1 MAKIYVP
8 PKQGVAGQLFDVAFL
23 LALVFAALFL
33 PLWLK
38 IAVPSRVE
46 KLPEGV
52 SYTLAADGTTKQW
65 TGLSW
70 EKLGQNPTMQAQWEK
85 LGYTVETAADII
97 TQPFDYTIDTA
108 GLVITG
114 IVIIGFFVFLVVMSD
129 REYRQVI
136 AEKFDGT
143 TDRRSIKGGLVN
155 VGHSRK
161 CRLGHCRGDLPLD
174 GLGLFRHQRE
184 IRRKRSRELPRGP
197 R

>member
-1 MAKIYVP
+1 MAKIYIP

-23 LALVFAALFL
+23 LALVAAALFL

-65 TGLSW
+65 TGLTW

-108 GLVITG
+108 GLVITAV
-114 IVIIGFFVFLVVMSD
+114 VIIGFFVFLIVMSD

-136 AEKFDGT
+136 AEKFDGK
-143 TDRRSIKGGLVN
+143 TDR
-155 VGHSRK
+155 
-161 CRLGHCRGDLPLD
+161 
-174 GLGLFRHQRE
+174 
-184 IRRKRSRELPRGP
+184 
-197 R
+197 

>member
-1 MAKIYVP
+1 MAKIYSP
-8 PKQGVAGQLFDVAFL
+8 PKQSVAGQLLDVAFL

-52 SYTLAADGTTKQW
+52 SYTLAADGTKQW
-65 TGLSW
+65 AGLSW

-108 GLVITG
+108 GVVITG
-114 IVIIGFFVFLVVMSD
+114 VVILGFFIFLIVMSD

-136 AEKFDGT
+136 AEKFDGG
-143 TDRRSIKGGLVN
+143 TDNRSV
-155 VGHSRK
+155 
-161 CRLGHCRGDLPLD
+161 
-174 GLGLFRHQRE
+174 
-184 IRRKRSRELPRGP
+184 
-197 R
+197 

>member
-1 MAKIYVP
+1 MAKTYVP
-8 PKQGVAGQLFDVAFL
+8 PKQSVAGQLFDVAFL

-52 SYTLAADGTTKQW
+52 SYSVAADGTRQW

-85 LGYTVETAADII
+85 LGYTLESAAEII
-97 TQPFDYTIDTA
+97 TQPFDYTIDTV
-108 GLVITG
+108 GVLITG
-114 IVIIGFFVFLVVMSD
+114 VVIIGFFVFLIVISD

-136 AEKFDGT
+136 AEKFGGA
-143 TDRRSIKGGLVN
+143 TDPPSM
-155 VGHSRK
+155 
-161 CRLGHCRGDLPLD
+161 
-174 GLGLFRHQRE
+174 
-184 IRRKRSRELPRGP
+184 
-197 R
+197 